1 MKHSPLSEFCKELGI
16 PENIKNAF
24 GAYLHTDYANRF
36 LLAKDGETIHMVISR
51 LSHEQLT
58 DAWQMFVRE
67 MARYLLSK

>member
-1 MKHSPLSEFCKELGI
+1 MPKSPLSEFCDELKI

-24 GAYLHTDYANRF
+24 GAYLRTEYANRF
-36 LLAKDGETIHMVISR
+36 LLAKDGETIHLMIGR